1 MLHAVKVNALLF
13 GSIMTISI
21 LNLGHTTHSDLFCFF
36 VFVFAFGPG
45 APSTIQLYIE
55 GVQWGSRGIWIS
67 SISVIFNSF
76 DALGRIAI

>member
-1 MLHAVKVNALLF
+1 MQLNALLF
-13 GSIMTISI
+13 GSIMNISI
-21 LNLGHTTHSDLFCFF
+21 PNLGHTTHSDIFCFF

-76 DALGRIAI
+76 DALNRIAI